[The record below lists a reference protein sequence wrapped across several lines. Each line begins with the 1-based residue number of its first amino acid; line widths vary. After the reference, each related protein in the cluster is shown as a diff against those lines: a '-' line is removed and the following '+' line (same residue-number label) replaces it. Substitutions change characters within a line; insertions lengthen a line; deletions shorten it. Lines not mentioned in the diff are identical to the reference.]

1 MKREKWTGSAGRYD
15 VEGRPTENDLEE
27 EPGVGSYT
35 NLEEPH
41 AVITG
46 RQNNGCHNSK
56 GKSEGNGGDSLACE
70 GLVSV

>member
-15 VEGRPTENDLEE
+15 VEGRPTETDLE
-27 EPGVGSYT
+27 GTLGGCT

-46 RQNNGCHNSK
+46 RQSNGGHNSQ
-56 GKSEGNGGDSLACE
+56 GQSEGNCGDRLACE
-70 GLVSV
+70 GIGSL